1 VISIKPIRPRSPG
14 GFQDH
19 LPELMIAR
27 QAIIDKIK
35 KVYENFGFVPLETP
49 GIEYSQILTGG
60 DPNFAMQIFR
70 IKGEPENGENELAL
84 RFDLTVPLARVV
96 AAYPDLPRPF
106 KRYQIGYVW
115 RAEKPQAGRFREF
128 MQCDFDIVGTNSMIA
143 DAEILAVIYC
153 AFQTLGINNFL
164 IKINNRKILDAL
176 APYIGY
182 YPSVSMQIFRIID
195 KMEKIGQKGVKK
207 ELGHLRTKIAQKRA
221 LSPEQ
226 IEQILNFIN
235 ISGTNE
241 EIIFHLK
248 KTLRGIPVGEEGIK
262 ELEEQ

>member
-84 RFDLTVPLARVV
+84 RFDLTVPLALLCLLLRQGF
-96 AAYPDLPRPF
+96 LLGSFLNGILFPR
-106 KRYQIGYVW
+106 
-115 RAEKPQAGRFREF
+115 
-128 MQCDFDIVGTNSMIA
+128 
-143 DAEILAVIYC
+143 
-153 AFQTLGINNFL
+153 
-164 IKINNRKILDAL
+164 
-176 APYIGY
+176 
-182 YPSVSMQIFRIID
+182 
-195 KMEKIGQKGVKK
+195 
-207 ELGHLRTKIAQKRA
+207 
-221 LSPEQ
+221 
-226 IEQILNFIN
+226 
-235 ISGTNE
+235 
-241 EIIFHLK
+241 
-248 KTLRGIPVGEEGIK
+248 
-262 ELEEQ
+262 